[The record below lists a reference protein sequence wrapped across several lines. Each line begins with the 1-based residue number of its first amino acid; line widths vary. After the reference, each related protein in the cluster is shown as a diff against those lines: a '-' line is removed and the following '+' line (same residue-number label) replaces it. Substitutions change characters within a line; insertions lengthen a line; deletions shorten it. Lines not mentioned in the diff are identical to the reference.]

1 MKRIAL
7 ILVAIAAA
15 VMLTGGLATPVQA
28 STERSCRIG
37 QNRIVKTANMAALT
51 RKAFDRAAKL
61 AVAHDPTFKAFVFGS
76 GQFLPLKVGERARVE
91 AEAGPLLQAD
101 TYLEPFALRALGI
114 VREDANLIERAA
126 GRFDA
131 FGLDW
136 HAAHTRALL

>member
-76 GQFLPLKVGERARVE
+76 GQFLPLKVGERARVVYVDWGHVE
-91 AEAGPLLQAD
+91 V
-101 TYLEPFALRALGI
+101 YLFDWQTHVWIACSWLR
-114 VREDANLIERAA
+114 
-126 GRFDA
+126 
-131 FGLDW
+131 
-136 HAAHTRALL
+136 